1 MNKLLSDCLEIHALT
16 GRVELTHPITPW
28 MKDPTIVSD
37 HQKVEL
43 SRIKS
48 RDSKNPK
55 EHQKYLKEKKQYKKT
70 IKDKKNSFFRKVF
83 FSKNPKT
90 VWNSIDR
97 ILNKQQKRI
106 NHEPSEMNNYFSNLA
121 ANLTNK
127 ESTKSNL
134 TSLLNNLP
142 DENYDQSFHLN
153 HTNYNE
159 VYKIITNLKNDC
171 SSGHDNIPVRYL
183 KPVAEY
189 ITSPMVHIINTSI
202 DQEIFPKQWKIS
214 RVCLIPKTDNLTSI
228 KDYRPISVLS
238 VLSKVYERV
247 ILNQLCSFIET
258 QNLYNINQ
266 SGFRK
271 GHSTNTLLLK
281 LRDDIRTAMN
291 RSEVTLSIL
300 IDYSKAFD
308 TIDHRILLEKL
319 QNMNFVKNIKIIC
332 SYLIERY
339 QYVQIEDKK

>member
-1 MNKLLSDCLEIHALT
+1 MNKLFSDCLESHAPTCRVKLT
-16 GRVELTHPITPW
+16 RPIVPW

-37 HQKVEL
+37 RQKLEL

-55 EHQKYLKEKKQYKKT
+55 EHQKYLEDKKQYKKT
-70 IKDKKNSFFRKVF
+70 IKDKKNSFLRKALA
-83 FSKNPKT
+83 SKNPKT

-106 NHEPSEMNNYFSNLA
+106 NHEPSQTNNYFSNLA

-127 ESTKSNL
+127 ENTKSNL

-214 RVCLIPKTDNLTSI
+214 RVCPIPKTDNPTSI

-247 ILNQLCSFIET
+247 ILNQLCSFIEIV
-258 QNLYNINQ
+258 L
-266 SGFRK
+266 SLEFDFCFRAQLC
-271 GHSTNTLLLK
+271 NCRVLLQPVVFPFQF
-281 LRDDIRTAMN
+281 R
-291 RSEVTLSIL
+291 
-300 IDYSKAFD
+300 F
-308 TIDHRILLEKL
+308 
-319 QNMNFVKNIKIIC
+319 C
-332 SYLIERY
+332 SLP
-339 QYVQIEDKK
+339 